1 MSSKSSVAARLG
13 LLAIG
18 LALPAAFALAAGQP
32 APIKIAV
39 FNFELDDVTPASAL
53 LDKSTSSNATLEKV
67 TEAARRALAD
77 SGRYTIVDV
86 DKANAAPATG
96 KSLSDCD
103 GCEAAIAAR
112 LGADESM
119 IGVVR
124 RATQTDFYITLLIR
138 DAKTGKV
145 LDQQGANF
153 AGDETGWPSGVRM
166 LIKHQVLVTQN

>member
-1 MSSKSSVAARLG
+1 MSSRSSVMGRLG
-13 LLAIG
+13 LW
-18 LALPAAFALAAGQP
+18 ALGSVFPAACVLAGQH

-53 LDKSTSSNATLEKV
+53 LDQSTSSSATLEKV
-67 TEAARRALAD
+67 TAAARKALAD

-86 DKANAAPATG
+86 GKANATPASG
-96 KSLSDCD
+96 KTLRDCD
-103 GCEAAIAAR
+103 GCEASIAAH
-112 LGADESM
+112 LGAAESM

-124 RATQTDFYITLLIR
+124 RATQTDFYITLVIR
-138 DAKTGKV
+138 DANTGKV